1 MKIKGKK
8 DIVLKKFAY
17 ILTIVLTAFLIRGC
31 SKDENDDEKNNIVHI
46 DIIDK
51 PSPSPTVKPTPTPE
65 IESYEG
71 KMRSYLTGQWVD
83 EEIGQKRPYAVQF
96 SNFKTVANQWGIG
109 QADIVYEA
117 LVEGGIT
124 RLLAIGENFTG
135 DRIGSIRSSRHYF
148 ASLAEE
154 YNAIYIHFGK
164 TKYAVSKLKELK
176 SENLDGETG
185 IGTTVF
191 YRDKSMNAPHN
202 AFASLEGIHKG
213 IEKKAYDTEYSED
226 FEPHFQFHEKE
237 KDLPGDQLANKV
249 TVGYSYYTSPCFEYN
264 EEDKLY
270 YRYQFGG
277 PHKDSNTD
285 QQLTFKNL
293 IIQFVKQRAID
304 RNDYQ
309 TIDFED
315 ASGLGIYITN
325 GKRIPITWKK
335 NEKTSFMR
343 YYTEDGQELI
353 MNPGKTFITLFPDR
367 KADELIIED

>member
-1 MKIKGKK
+1 M
-8 DIVLKKFAY
+8 
-17 ILTIVLTAFLIRGC
+17 
-31 SKDENDDEKNNIVHI
+31 
-46 DIIDK
+46 
-51 PSPSPTVKPTPTPE
+51 
-65 IESYEG
+65 
-71 KMRSYLTGQWVD
+71 
-83 EEIGQKRPYAVQF
+83 
-96 SNFKTVANQWGIG
+96 
-109 QADIVYEA
+109 
-117 LVEGGIT
+117 VEGGIT

-191 YRDKSMNAPHN
+191 YRDKSMKAPHN
-202 AFASLEGIHKG
+202 AFTSLDGIHKG
-213 IEKKAYDTEYSED
+213 IEKKAYEAKYKEG
-226 FEPHFQFHEKE
+226 FEPHFQFHDKE
-237 KDLPGDQLANKV
+237 KDLPGDQLTKKV
-249 TVGYSYYTSPCFEYN
+249 TVGYSYYTSPYFEYN

-270 YRYQFGG
+270 HRYQFGG

-285 QQLTFKNL
+285 QQLKFKNL
-293 IIQFVKQRAID
+293 IVQFVKQRAID

-315 ASGLGIYITN
+315 TSGSGIYITN
-325 GKRIPITWKK
+325 GKNVPITWKK

-353 MNPGKTFITLFPDR
+353 MNPGKTFISLFPDR
-367 KADELIIED
+367 KADKLVIED